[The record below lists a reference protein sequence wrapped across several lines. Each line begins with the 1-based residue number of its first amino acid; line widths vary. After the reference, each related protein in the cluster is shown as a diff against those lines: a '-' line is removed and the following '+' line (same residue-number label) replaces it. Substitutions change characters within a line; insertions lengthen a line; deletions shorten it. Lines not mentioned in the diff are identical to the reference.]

1 MFADKLSLRILART
15 WQMLLKGI
23 EETREASRPL
33 AAADMVLVRLAHA
46 ADLPTPDE
54 ALRLLKDGAGREA
67 PASPAVPAAS
77 ASPTAFASSS
87 VGSRAPMS
95 GGDPRPRMAASGGA
109 ASARAAAQAS
119 PQMLS
124 APAAQP
130 IAAPSIVPVAASPL
144 PASSSVP
151 VAASPLRASS
161 VPRLD
166 RFEDLV
172 ALAATKRELK
182 LKHAL
187 EHFVR
192 VIRFEP
198 GQIEIA
204 LTEEADPRFAG
215 ELSAK
220 LEEWSGR
227 RWMVAV
233 AAEAARQ
240 TIAEER
246 RAAQARLMSDAR
258 ADPVVAAVLARFPGA
273 EIVDVRARSGE
284 GDTMPEQPV
293 EPVLAS
299 ELSDD
304 GEWELEP

>member
-1 MFADKLSLRILART
+1 MGGADT
-15 WQMLLKGI
+15 
-23 EETREASRPL
+23 
-33 AAADMVLVRLAHA
+33 
-46 ADLPTPDE
+46 
-54 ALRLLKDGAGREA
+54 
-67 PASPAVPAAS
+67 
-77 ASPTAFASSS
+77 
-87 VGSRAPMS
+87 
-95 GGDPRPRMAASGGA
+95 RPRMAASGGGGL
-109 ASARAAAQAS
+109 ARAAGSAS
-119 PQMLS
+119 VQPLA
-124 APAAQP
+124 APAARSL
-130 IAAPSIVPVAASPL
+130 AAPSVVPVAASPL
-144 PASSSVP
+144 PASSLIP

-172 ALAATKRELK
+172 ALATTKRELK
-182 LKHAL
+182 LRHAL

-204 LTEEADPRFAG
+204 LTEEADPRLAG

-233 AAEAARQ
+233 GSEAARP
-240 TIAEER
+240 TIAEEK
-246 RAAQARLMSDAR
+246 RASQARLMSDAR